1 MSFTPGQTL
10 ALIAVVAAVTLL
22 TRAGAFLLFPD
33 NRPTPPFIS
42 YLGGVLP
49 SAVMAMLVVFCLKG
63 VSPFVYPYG
72 LPELM
77 AGAVVVALHLWRHN
91 NLLSIGAGTAL
102 YMVLV
107 QFVFV
112 A

>member
-1 MSFTPGQTL
+1 MTFTTGQTL
-10 ALIAVVAAVTLL
+10 AFVAVVAAVTLL

-33 NRPTPPFIS
+33 NKPTPPFIS

-63 VSPFVYPYG
+63 VTPLAYPYG
-72 LPELM
+72 LPELI
-77 AGAVVVALHLWRHN
+77 AGGAVVLLHIWRHN

-107 QFVFV
+107 QYVFV
-112 A
+112 